1 MTTWATTFRVEPL
14 LDTPWD
20 RRDLELW
27 RNASALHTYAAEEH
41 RRGVLVTAT
50 VDATDE
56 GIAIAAGRERVDAFF
71 PPSRYTIQNPHT
83 APSEERHRLLQ
94 AGADLF
100 LRQAGTRRYG
110 SDGEKG

>member
-1 MTTWATTFRVEPL
+1 MTTWTTTFRVEPW

-27 RNASALHTYAAEEH
+27 QDASALQTYATEEH
-41 RRGVLVTAT
+41 RRGVLVTVA

-56 GIAIAAGRERVDAFF
+56 GTAIAAGRERVDAFF

-83 APSEERHRLLQ
+83 APSDERHRLLQ
-94 AGADLF
+94 AGAALF
-100 LRQAGTRRYG
+100 LRQTGTRRYG
-110 SDGEKG
+110 DDSEKR